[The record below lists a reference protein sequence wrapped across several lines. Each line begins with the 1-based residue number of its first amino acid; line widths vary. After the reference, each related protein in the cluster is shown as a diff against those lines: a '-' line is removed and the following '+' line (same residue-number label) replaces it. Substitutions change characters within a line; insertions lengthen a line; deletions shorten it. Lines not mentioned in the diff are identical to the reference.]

1 MRDTDF
7 YHHFDNKSS
16 DSATAGIGGGA
27 LGDPEVWWEA
37 GPGFSVIARSGLL
50 PLLFRLINAD
60 EVHFLERVG
69 PIDIRL
75 LDTAQPFGSGG
86 SHFGADQHPMLT
98 RFPSSA
104 PCNRISDDRGTD
116 GKHRRLEE
124 VSFAFLRADAE
135 VCHVGCCTAL
145 NQ

>member
-1 MRDTDF
+1 VRDTDF

-104 PCNRISDDRGTD
+104 PCNRIPTTGALMENT
-116 GKHRRLEE
+116 
-124 VSFAFLRADAE
+124 ADWKKSHSRFYAR
-135 VCHVGCCTAL
+135 TLKSAM
-145 NQ
+145 